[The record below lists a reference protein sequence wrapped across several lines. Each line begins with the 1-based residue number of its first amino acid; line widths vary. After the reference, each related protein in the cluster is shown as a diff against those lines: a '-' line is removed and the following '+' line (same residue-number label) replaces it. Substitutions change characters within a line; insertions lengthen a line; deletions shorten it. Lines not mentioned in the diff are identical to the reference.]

1 MDKLELVNDGLNIID
16 FIQKNQK
23 EIQKTYGRSSIQQPS
38 IKDRTKAWEDFLQC
52 TSGESEQV
60 EGGMSKDDGG
70 VERRSLEDLSST
82 SPTDGTIGKR
92 VSNTRDWAEGS
103 DDIQLDPVVT
113 DVVYHDHGGEC
124 TGYGFTSSPERGW
137 SDHSSGANN
146 GDVCLVSD
154 AKVLSYAP
162 EIAVSKEDRET
173 DLVHLEDK
181 LSATGLNPTAIPF
194 TPKNLSVPA
203 KDSPVIAE
211 HYYGLGVRGQNV
223 DPETNR
229 NVNLDS
235 IKLYT
240 SDDEE
245 ADQLEFED
253 EFAGSSSEVIVGIS
267 PEEEEPSSA
276 GRKPI
281 ESVGHILEGQ
291 STRDSLQIKG
301 NKPADAPGAGL
312 KDSAV
317 KEKSP
322 QKRLPML
329 AEEFECSGSEDPI
342 IQELLKENSFIN
354 SQQGK
359 DAQPLYYRSI
369 EGSRS
374 PDKTE
379 ITSDAVQNADKQ
391 RPGTPMPKSRGI
403 PIKKGTDEK
412 YPSAGTENVLGSKS
426 GATRHVR
433 GSPPY
438 QEGKSVNAENVRLN
452 VPTVVKG
459 TDKSEANP
467 ADDNDS
473 LDDKY
478 IMPSDDFSNTFFP
491 HDTDRLNYHADH
503 LGDYDLETLCEESVL
518 MGVINSIKLI
528 NLDMRLN
535 HIEEQVK
542 EIPKIINKLESI
554 DRVLAKTNTALSTIE
569 GHLVSMMIMIPGKGK
584 GERKGKSN
592 PELKPVIGRDVL
604 EQQSLF
610 SFDNVKNFRDGSLT
624 NEPYGTAVQ
633 LRGDLILPELNFEET
648 NASQFVPMADDSSR
662 DVVKTLIRTHIKDR
676 ELRSE
681 LIDYLNRAENDEEIQ
696 EIANTVNDII
706 DGNI

>member
-137 SDHSSGANN
+137 SDYTSGANN

-403 PIKKGTDEK
+403 PIKKGHRREISICWD
-412 YPSAGTENVLGSKS
+412 
-426 GATRHVR
+426 
-433 GSPPY
+433 
-438 QEGKSVNAENVRLN
+438 GKRAWVE
-452 VPTVVKG
+452 
-459 TDKSEANP
+459 EWCNP
-467 ADDNDS
+467 ACS
-473 LDDKY
+473 RITPLPRRQECQCGECP
-478 IMPSDDFSNTFFP
+478 IECS
-491 HDTDRLNYHADH
+491 HC
-503 LGDYDLETLCEESVL
+503 CE
-518 MGVINSIKLI
+518 
-528 NLDMRLN
+528 
-535 HIEEQVK
+535 
-542 EIPKIINKLESI
+542 
-554 DRVLAKTNTALSTIE
+554 
-569 GHLVSMMIMIPGKGK
+569 
-584 GERKGKSN
+584 
-592 PELKPVIGRDVL
+592 
-604 EQQSLF
+604 
-610 SFDNVKNFRDGSLT
+610 
-624 NEPYGTAVQ
+624 
-633 LRGDLILPELNFEET
+633 
-648 NASQFVPMADDSSR
+648 
-662 DVVKTLIRTHIKDR
+662 
-676 ELRSE
+676 
-681 LIDYLNRAENDEEIQ
+681 
-696 EIANTVNDII
+696 
-706 DGNI
+706 GN